1 MYPIASVH
9 RAGGMVVGGS
19 DWAVSTMNPLV
30 AIETA
35 IRREDPENLVKGV
48 LNEDERM
55 NLTEM
60 LKAYTINSAYLMHQ
74 EHLTGSIE
82 VGKAADLIILKKNL
96 YTIPVDEISEVKVLH
111 TMIEGKTV
119 YTAN

>member
-35 IRREDPENLVKGV
+35 IRREDPENLIKGV

-74 EHLTGSIE
+74 EDLTGSIE
-82 VGKAADLIILKKNL
+82 VGKAADLIILEKNL
-96 YTIPVDEISEVKVLH
+96 YTIPVDEISEVKVLQ